1 MSLLAALDFG
11 AQQPSGEQDFSIQ
24 LKRLI
29 DQAEACPS
37 LQIALEVDV
46 PGKGLYRLLSDG
58 IRNAGLI
65 GGGIERGANGER
77 AELNQTPRCRLFEPR
92 GVPPSCRSTTSRLTR
107 WLFASTQR
115 TDKVFQAPFG
125 GSGDRGQ
132 FAGRTC

>member
-92 GVPPSCRSTTSRLTR
+92 GVPAVLPLHHQSADALVVRVHPAHR
-107 WLFASTQR
+107 QG
-115 TDKVFQAPFG
+115 FQAPFG

-132 FAGRTC
+132 LAGRTR